1 MTVKDGKAILTF
13 NNVDA
18 GFNRFDDIEGFEIC
32 GADKKF
38 VPDTGVWLEGRRVVV
53 TSNLVKETVAVRY
66 CFKDF
71 QIGNLANG
79 DNLPV
84 IPFRTDK

>member
-1 MTVKDGKAILTF
+1 MKGINSQSPEFQTMTVKDGKAILTF

-38 VPDTGVWLEGRRVVV
+38 VPAT
-53 TSNLVKETVAVRY
+53 K
-66 CFKDF
+66 
-71 QIGNLANG
+71 
-79 DNLPV
+79 P
-84 IPFRTDK
+84 